1 MISCNS
7 HCASKVYMYS
17 FFPRCLLILI
27 RITLFSFS
35 QSLPRSK
42 SFGGPIS
49 YGVTVTAMGVKW
61 NESGNTVNHARG
73 PQRYSSSNLMQE
85 KQLRDTLPNDTS
97 PRQSEMPWN
106 SPTYATPG
114 DTVEVRLPRD
124 IVGPK
129 MTLSESTSSLDSV
142 GTMDSSVGGARRQ
155 GPAPP
160 PRRSVS
166 KLLSSFRGRRR
177 PQEEVHI
184 PPRFGAVARIP
195 EIPADQ
201 PKHSVSRS
209 WPTDHVVESKPAGSE
224 VMRQSWHAEPT
235 GYRVR
240 AAHSSTSSTSSD
252 VTPEQKLSKSPS
264 LRYSSSVV
272 ISMRSSSSSS
282 FEEKSTAPTVYRSG
296 QMVPEAEQGQ
306 PNNRSSTLPP
316 RKKLSDVTA
325 PIKSPGDVGRW
336 PPQNEREAEKGRI
349 EDTQILQRLMK
360 VNVTN
365 METSPSV
372 KSRIANFEG
381 GMKQTGDVTTLQ
393 QRPRFQHP
401 RSLSQGKINIPQQP
415 LKESRISQ

>member
-1 MISCNS
+1 
-7 HCASKVYMYS
+7 MYS
-17 FFPRCLLILI
+17 FFRSCLFYINC
-27 RITLFSFS
+27 ITWFSFS

-42 SFGGPIS
+42 SFGGPTS

-61 NESGNTVNHARG
+61 NESGSTVNHARG

-85 KQLRDTLPNDTS
+85 KQLRDTQPNDTS

-106 SPTYATPG
+106 SLTYATPG

-124 IVGPK
+124 IMVPK
-129 MTLSESTSSLDSV
+129 MTSSESTSSLDSV

-166 KLLSSFRGRRR
+166 KLLSSFRTHDRRR

-209 WPTDHVVESKPAGSE
+209 WPTDHVAESKPAGSE
-224 VMRQSWHAEPT
+224 VTRQSWHAEPA
-235 GYRVR
+235 GYSGRG
-240 AAHSSTSSTSSD
+240 AHSSTSSTSSD
-252 VTPEQKLSKSPS
+252 ITPERKLTKSYS
-264 LRYSSSVV
+264 QRYSSSVV
-272 ISMRSSSSSS
+272 IRTMRSSSSSS

-296 QMVPEAEQGQ
+296 QMAPEAEQVQ
-306 PNNRSSTLPP
+306 PSNRPSTLPP
-316 RKKLSDVTA
+316 RKMLSDVTA
-325 PIKSPGDVGRW
+325 PIKSPGDVGGW
-336 PPQNEREAEKGRI
+336 PPQNKREAEKPRI
-349 EDTQILQRLMK
+349 EDMQILPRLMK
-360 VNVTN
+360 DNVTN
-365 METSPSV
+365 VETSPSV

-381 GMKQTGDVTTLQ
+381 GMKQTGDVTPSQ
-393 QRPRFQHP
+393 QRPRFHP
-401 RSLSQGKINIPQQP
+401 RSLSQGKIDIPQQP
-415 LKESRISQ
+415 LKESRVSQ

>member
-1 MISCNS
+1 
-7 HCASKVYMYS
+7 
-17 FFPRCLLILI
+17 
-27 RITLFSFS
+27 
-35 QSLPRSK
+35 
-42 SFGGPIS
+42 
-49 YGVTVTAMGVKW
+49 MGVKW

-85 KQLRDTLPNDTS
+85 KQLRDTQPNDTS
-97 PRQSEMPWN
+97 PRQSETPWN
-106 SPTYATPG
+106 SLTYATPG

-124 IVGPK
+124 IIGPK
-129 MTLSESTSSLDSV
+129 MTSSESTSSLDSV

-166 KLLSSFRGRRR
+166 KLLSSFRTRDRRR

-195 EIPADQ
+195 EIAPDQ

-209 WPTDHVVESKPAGSE
+209 WPTDHVAESKPAGSE
-224 VMRQSWHAEPT
+224 VTRQSWHAEPA
-235 GYRVR
+235 GYSVLG
-240 AAHSSTSSTSSD
+240 AHSSTSSD
-252 VTPEQKLSKSPS
+252 VTPDRKLSKSSS

-272 ISMRSSSSSS
+272 IRNMRSSSSSS

-296 QMVPEAEQGQ
+296 QMAAEAEQVR

-316 RKKLSDVTA
+316 RKMLSDVTA

-349 EDTQILQRLMK
+349 EDTQILIRLMNDK
-360 VNVTN
+360 VTN
-365 METSPSV
+365 VETSPSV
-372 KSRIANFEG
+372 KARIANFEG
-381 GMKQTGDVTTLQ
+381 GMKQTGDGTPSQ
-393 QRPRFQHP
+393 ERPRFQQQ
-401 RSLSQGKINIPQQP
+401 RSFSQGRIDIPQRP

>member
-1 MISCNS
+1 
-7 HCASKVYMYS
+7 MYS
-17 FFPRCLLILI
+17 YFGRCLFILI
-27 RITLFSFS
+27 GITLLSFS

-42 SFGGPIS
+42 SFGGPTS

-61 NESGNTVNHARG
+61 NESGNAVNHARG

-85 KQLRDTLPNDTS
+85 KQLRDTQLNDMS

-106 SPTYATPG
+106 STTYAAPG

-124 IVGPK
+124 IMGPK
-129 MTLSESTSSLDSV
+129 RTLSESTSSLDSV

-166 KLLSSFRGRRR
+166 KLLSSFRTRDRRQ
-177 PQEEVHI
+177 PPEEVHI
-184 PPRFGAVARIP
+184 PPRFSAVARIP

-209 WPTDHVVESKPAGSE
+209 WPTDHVAESKPAGSE
-224 VMRQSWHAEPT
+224 VTRQSWHAEPV
-235 GYRVR
+235 GYSGRG
-240 AAHSSTSSTSSD
+240 AHSSTSSTSSD
-252 VTPEQKLSKSPS
+252 VTPEQKLSKSSS
-264 LRYSSSVV
+264 LRYSTSVV

-296 QMVPEAEQGQ
+296 QGASEAEQVQ

-336 PPQNEREAEKGRI
+336 PPQSERKTGKGRI

-360 VNVTN
+360 DKVTN

-381 GMKQTGDVTTLQ
+381 GMRQTGDVTPSQ
-393 QRPRFQHP
+393 QRPHFQHP
-401 RSLSQGKINIPQQP
+401 RSFSQGKIDIPQQP
-415 LKESRISQ
+415 LKESRIGQ